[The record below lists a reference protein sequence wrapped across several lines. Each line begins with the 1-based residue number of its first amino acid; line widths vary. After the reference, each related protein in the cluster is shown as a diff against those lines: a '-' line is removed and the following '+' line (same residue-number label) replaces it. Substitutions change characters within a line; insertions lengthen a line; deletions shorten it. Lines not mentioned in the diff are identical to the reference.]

1 MYIHL
6 DHITKS
12 YGALS
17 VLDQV
22 SLTLKQDICYC
33 LMSPSGSGKTTL
45 LRILMGLEQP
55 DSGLITAECHE
66 GSTPFHSLRISA
78 VFQENRLCES
88 FSPMENVAM
97 VLGNCQKDIDLKKEL
112 LKLLPEECL
121 TRPVSTL
128 SGGMKRRVAILR
140 AVLAPSDILL
150 LDEPFTG
157 LDEGTKQEVIRYIL
171 DRRAGRFL
179 LVTTHQE
186 EDALLLNGQI
196 IRL

>member
-1 MYIHL
+1 
-6 DHITKS
+6 
-12 YGALS
+12 
-17 VLDQV
+17 
-22 SLTLKQDICYC
+22 
-33 LMSPSGSGKTTL
+33 
-45 LRILMGLEQP
+45 
-55 DSGLITAECHE
+55 
-66 GSTPFHSLRISA
+66 
-78 VFQENRLCES
+78 
-88 FSPMENVAM
+88 MENVAM

-140 AVLAPSDILL
+140 AMLAPSDILL

>member
-1 MYIHL
+1 M
-6 DHITKS
+6 
-12 YGALS
+12 
-17 VLDQV
+17 
-22 SLTLKQDICYC
+22 
-33 LMSPSGSGKTTL
+33 
-45 LRILMGLEQP
+45 
-55 DSGLITAECHE
+55 
-66 GSTPFHSLRISA
+66 
-78 VFQENRLCES
+78 
-88 FSPMENVAM
+88 
-97 VLGNCQKDIDLKKEL
+97 
-112 LKLLPEECL
+112 LPEECL